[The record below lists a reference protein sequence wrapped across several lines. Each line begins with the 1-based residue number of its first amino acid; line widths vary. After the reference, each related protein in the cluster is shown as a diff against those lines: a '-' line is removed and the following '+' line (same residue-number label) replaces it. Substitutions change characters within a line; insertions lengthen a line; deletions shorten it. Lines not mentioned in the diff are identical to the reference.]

1 MPRPSVVLPDRAAG
15 LIDAAVNPPASPNQR
30 RYDLDWIRVG
40 AFGLLILYHV
50 GLVYGVY
57 DWHVH
62 SAHTFEWMR
71 EAILITNPW
80 RLTLLFLVSGAAL
93 RFMTL
98 RRTPRQV
105 ARARFERL
113 VPPLLFGAVVLVPIQ
128 AWIEAMDKGGWPGG
142 MAGYVAWMAREFGPS
157 GLADGVPVNH
167 LWFIV
172 YIAAYSVVAILL
184 WRKAGLIE
192 GLGRGLERALTGP
205 WLLILPI
212 LYLFAIRYSLFP
224 TFGITNVL
232 HWDWYNHALS
242 LAAFVFGFAIVGRE
256 DLWRNI
262 ERCRWVATGLAVTAL
277 PIMMIQVWHPGAR
290 AFWDVPRPLVYA
302 IDQWSTIVAIL
313 GFGSKHL
320 RDRSGPVLTYLTQA
334 TFPLYLAHQTVLVA
348 AVWIIR
354 PAALP
359 AGLEALSLVAVTFL
373 GSLAIYEV
381 VRRIPAIRPL
391 WGLKPLDDRPWPL
404 DLKALLKPKL
414 RYHRR
419 RRLLG
424 VGVAAPLLALTVVAA
439 AIAAYP
445 GFNNATQYLSELGGA
460 TAKAPIIFNGGVFVA
475 GIMAGLAG
483 VGFGLA
489 IYALT
494 GARVAGW
501 VVAVVFILAG
511 GGMSASTLWPWPD
524 PRHMVINLA
533 LGIQLAPLL
542 LLWGLAKR
550 RDMPR
555 LKVFL
560 VATFVIMAIL
570 TVLTKHLVLPGTVND
585 ANVGW
590 WERLYAIV
598 LVCWVGVAAWV
609 LDRKLLSVA
618 TESPPHRPTVA
629 VFDVPA

>member
-1 MPRPSVVLPDRAAG
+1 MPDRSG
-15 LIDAAVNPPASPNQR
+15 GIIDAAVNPSASSTQR

-40 AFGLLILYHV
+40 AFCLLILYHV

-57 DWHVH
+57 DWHIH
-62 SAHTFEWMR
+62 SAHTFAWMR

-128 AWIEAMDKGGWPGG
+128 SWIEAMDKGGWPNGV
-142 MAGYVAWMAREFGPS
+142 AGYLAWMGREFSLG

-172 YIAAYSVVAILL
+172 YIAAYSVVTILL
-184 WRKAGLIE
+184 WRRPGLIDR
-192 GLGRGLERALTGP
+192 LGDWLQKNLAGP
-205 WLLILPI
+205 RLLVLPI
-212 LYLFAIRYSLFP
+212 LYLIAIRIGLFP
-224 TFGITNVL
+224 WFGVTNVL

-242 LAAFVFGFAIVGRE
+242 LAAFVFGFSIVGRE
-256 DLWRNI
+256 SLWRDM
-262 ERCRWVATGLAVTAL
+262 ERYRWLALGLAA
-277 PIMMIQVWHPGAR
+277 
-290 AFWDVPRPLVYA
+290 
-302 IDQWSTIVAIL
+302 
-313 GFGSKHL
+313 
-320 RDRSGPVLTYLTQA
+320 
-334 TFPLYLAHQTVLVA
+334 
-348 AVWIIR
+348 
-354 PAALP
+354 AALP
-359 AGLEALSLVAVTFL
+359 AWLEALFLVAVTFL
-373 GSLAIYEV
+373 GSLAVYEV

-391 WGLKPLDDRPWPL
+391 WGLKPLDGRPWPL
-404 DLKALLKPKL
+404 DLKALLRPTQ

-445 GFNNATQYLSELGGA
+445 GFDNATQYLSELGGA
-460 TAKAPIIFNGGVFVA
+460 SASAPIIFNGGVFAA
-475 GIMAGLAG
+475 GIMAGLG
-483 VGFGLA
+483 GIGFGLA
-489 IYALT
+489 VYALT

-501 VVAVVFILAG
+501 VIVVVFVLAG
-511 GGMSASTLWPWPD
+511 TGMAGSTLYPWPD

-542 LLWGLAKR
+542 LLWGLHRR

-560 VATFVIMAIL
+560 AATFVVMAVL
-570 TVLTKHLVLPGTVND
+570 TVLTKHLVLPGAVND

-590 WERLYAIV
+590 WERLYALV
-598 LVCWVGVAAWV
+598 LVGWVGVAAWV
-609 LDRKLLSVA
+609 LDRKLLAHA
-618 TESPPHRPTVA
+618 TESPPPRPASA
-629 VFDVPA
+629 VLDVPA

>member
-1 MPRPSVVLPDRAAG
+1 MPDRAAG
-15 LIDAAVNPPASPNQR
+15 PIDAAVNPSASPTQR

-71 EAILITNPW
+71 EAILVTNPW

-142 MAGYVAWMAREFGPS
+142 VAGYVAWMAREFSPA

-172 YIAAYSVVAILL
+172 YIAAYSIVTILL
-184 WRKAGLIE
+184 WRRPGLIE
-192 GLGRGLERALTGP
+192 RLGDVLQRVLRGP
-205 WLLILPI
+205 WLLVLPI
-212 LYLFAIRYSLFP
+212 LYLSAIRLFLFP
-224 TFGITNVL
+224 HFGITNML

-242 LAAFVFGFAIVGRE
+242 LAAFVFGFCIVGRE
-256 DLWRNI
+256 SVWRDM
-262 ERCRWVATGLAVTAL
+262 ERYRWLALGLAAVAL
-277 PIMMIQVWHPGAR
+277 PIMMVQVWHPGAR
-290 AFWDVPRPLVYA
+290 AFWGVPRAFVYGV
-302 IDQWSTIVAIL
+302 DQWATIVAIL
-313 GFGSKHL
+313 GFGSRHL
-320 RDRSGPVLTYLTQA
+320 RARGGPVLNYLTQA
-334 TFPLYLAHQTVLVA
+334 TFPLYLAHQTILVA

-359 AGLEALSLVAVTFL
+359 AGLEALFLVAATFL
-373 GSLAIYEV
+373 GSLAVYEV
-381 VRRIPAIRPL
+381 VRRIPSIRPL

-404 DLKALLKPKL
+404 DLKALIRPTQP
-414 RYHRR
+414 YHRR

-424 VGVAAPLLALTVVAA
+424 VGVAAPILALTVVAA

-460 TAKAPIIFNGGVFVA
+460 SARAPIIFNGGVFVA
-475 GIMAGLAG
+475 GVMAGLAG
-483 VGFGLA
+483 IGFGLG

-501 VVAVVFILAG
+501 VIAVVFVLAG
-511 GGMSASTLWPWPD
+511 AGMAGSTLYPWPD
-524 PRHMVINLA
+524 PRHMIINLA

-542 LLWGLAKR
+542 LLWGLHRR

-560 VATFVIMAIL
+560 AATFVVMAIL
-570 TVLTKHLVLPGTVND
+570 TVLTKHLILPGTVND

-590 WERLYAIV
+590 WERAYAIV
-598 LVCWVGVAAWV
+598 LVSWVGVAAWV
-609 LDRKLLSVA
+609 LDRKLLDHA
-618 TESPPHRPTVA
+618 TVSPPRRPA
-629 VFDVPA
+629 SAALDVPI

>member
-1 MPRPSVVLPDRAAG
+1 MPDAQTRI
-15 LIDAAVNPPASPNQR
+15 IDAAVNPSASPTQR

-57 DWHVH
+57 DWHIH

-71 EAILITNPW
+71 EAILVTNPW

-93 RFMTL
+93 RFMTF
-98 RRTPRQV
+98 RRTPREV

-113 VPPLLFGAVVLVPIQ
+113 VPPLIFGALVLVPIQ
-128 AWIEAMDKGGWPGG
+128 SWIESMDKGGWPGG
-142 MAGYVAWMAREFGPS
+142 VVGFVAWLGHEFGWS

-172 YIAAYSVVAILL
+172 YIAVYSLVAVVL
-184 WRKAGLIE
+184 WRQPGLIE
-192 GLGRGLERALTGP
+192 RLGNGLEKALTGP
-205 WLLILPI
+205 RLLILPI
-212 LYLFAIRYSLFP
+212 LYLFAIRWLLFP
-224 TFGITNVL
+224 WFGLTNTL
-232 HWDWYNHALS
+232 HNDWYNHALS
-242 LAAFVFGFAIVGRE
+242 LVAFLFGFSIVGRE
-256 DLWRNI
+256 SLWRTM
-262 ERCRWVATGLAVTAL
+262 ERYRWIALALAAVAL
-277 PIMMIQVWHPGAR
+277 PILMVQVWHPGAR
-290 AFWDVPRPLVYA
+290 AFWGVPKAAVYGV
-302 IDQWSTIVAIL
+302 DQWAVIVAIL
-313 GFGSKHL
+313 GFGYRHL
-320 RDRSGPVLTYLTQA
+320 RDRGGPALNYLTQA

-354 PAALP
+354 PANLP
-359 AGLEALSLVAVTFL
+359 APVELLSLIAVTFV

-404 DLKALLKPKL
+404 DLQVLLKPQL

-424 VGVAAPLLALTVVAA
+424 VGVAAPLLALTVVAV
-439 AIAAYP
+439 AILAYP

-475 GIMAGLAG
+475 GVMAGLAG
-483 VGFGLA
+483 IGFGLA

-494 GARVAGW
+494 GARVAAW
-501 VVAVVFILAG
+501 VIAIVFILAG

-524 PRHMVINLA
+524 PRHMIINLA
-533 LGIQLAPLL
+533 LGIQLAPML

-550 RDMPR
+550 RDVPR
-555 LKVFL
+555 LKLFL
-560 VATFVIMAIL
+560 VVTFVVMAIL
-570 TVLTKHLVLPGTVND
+570 TVLTKHLVFPGTVND

-618 TESPPHRPTVA
+618 TESPHGRPA
-629 VFDVPA
+629 AASFDVPA

>member
-1 MPRPSVVLPDRAAG
+1 MNPST
-15 LIDAAVNPPASPNQR
+15 SSTQR

-40 AFGLLILYHV
+40 AFCLLILYHV

-57 DWHVH
+57 DWHIH
-62 SAHTFEWMR
+62 SAHTFAWMR

-128 AWIEAMDKGGWPGG
+128 SWIEAMDKGGWPNGLS
-142 MAGYVAWMAREFGPS
+142 GYLGWMGREFSLG

-172 YIAAYSVVAILL
+172 YIAAYSVVTILL
-184 WRKAGLIE
+184 WRRPGLIDR
-192 GLGRGLERALTGP
+192 LGDWLQKNLAGP
-205 WLLILPI
+205 RLLVLPI
-212 LYLFAIRYSLFP
+212 LYLIAIRIGLFP
-224 TFGITNVL
+224 WFGVTNVL

-242 LAAFVFGFAIVGRE
+242 LAAFVFGFSIVGRE
-256 DLWRNI
+256 SLWRDM
-262 ERCRWVATGLAVTAL
+262 ERYRWLALGLAAVAL
-277 PIMMIQVWHPGAR
+277 PVMMGQVWHPGGR
-290 AFWDVPRPLVYA
+290 AFWGIPKAVVYGV
-302 IDQWSTIVAIL
+302 DQWATIVAIL
-313 GFGSKHL
+313 GFGSRHL
-320 RDRSGPVLTYLTQA
+320 RARGGPVLHYLTQA
-334 TFPLYLAHQTVLVA
+334 TFPLYLAHQTILVA
-348 AVWIIR
+348 AVWIVR

-359 AGLEALSLVAVTFL
+359 AWLEALFLVAVTFL
-373 GSLAIYEV
+373 GSLAVYEV

-391 WGLKPLDDRPWPL
+391 WGLKPLDGRPWPL
-404 DLKALLKPKL
+404 DLKALLRPTQ

-445 GFNNATQYLSELGGA
+445 GFDNATQYLSELGGA
-460 TAKAPIIFNGGVFVA
+460 SASAPIIFNGGVFVA
-475 GIMAGLAG
+475 GIMAGLG
-483 VGFGLA
+483 GIGFGLA
-489 IYALT
+489 VYALT

-501 VVAVVFILAG
+501 VIVVVFVLAG
-511 GGMSASTLWPWPD
+511 TGMAGSTLYPWPD

-542 LLWGLAKR
+542 LLWGLHRR

-560 VATFVIMAIL
+560 AATFVVMAVL
-570 TVLTKHLVLPGTVND
+570 TVLTKHLVLPGAVND

-590 WERLYAIV
+590 WERLYALV
-598 LVCWVGVAAWV
+598 LVGWVGVAAWV
-609 LDRKLLSVA
+609 LDRKLLAHA
-618 TESPPHRPTVA
+618 TESPPPRPA
-629 VFDVPA
+629 SAALDVPA

>member
-1 MPRPSVVLPDRAAG
+1 MPDAQTRI
-15 LIDAAVNPPASPNQR
+15 IDAAVNPSASPTQR

-57 DWHVH
+57 DWHIH

-71 EAILITNPW
+71 EAILVTNPW

-93 RFMTL
+93 RFMTF
-98 RRTPRQV
+98 RRTPREV

-113 VPPLLFGAVVLVPIQ
+113 VPPLIFGALVLVPIQ
-128 AWIEAMDKGGWPGG
+128 SWIESMDKGGWPGG
-142 MAGYVAWMAREFGPS
+142 VAGFVAWLGHEFGWS

-172 YIAAYSVVAILL
+172 YIAVYSLVAVVL
-184 WRKAGLIE
+184 WRQPGLIDR
-192 GLGRGLERALTGP
+192 LGNGLEKALTGP
-205 WLLILPI
+205 RLLILPI
-212 LYLFAIRYSLFP
+212 LYLFAIRWLLFP
-224 TFGITNVL
+224 WFGLTNTL
-232 HWDWYNHALS
+232 HNDWYNHALS
-242 LAAFVFGFAIVGRE
+242 LVAFLFGFSIVGRE
-256 DLWRNI
+256 SLWRTM
-262 ERCRWVATGLAVTAL
+262 ERYRWIALALAAVAL
-277 PIMMIQVWHPGAR
+277 PIMMVQVWHPGAR
-290 AFWDVPRPLVYA
+290 AFWGVPKAAVYGV
-302 IDQWSTIVAIL
+302 DQWAVIVAIL
-313 GFGSKHL
+313 GFGYRHL
-320 RDRSGPVLTYLTQA
+320 RDRGGPALNYLTQA

-354 PAALP
+354 PANLP
-359 AGLEALSLVAVTFL
+359 APVELLSLIAITFV

-391 WGLKPLDDRPWPL
+391 WGLKPLDSRPWPL
-404 DLKALLKPKL
+404 DLQALLKPQV

-424 VGVAAPLLALTVVAA
+424 VGVAAPLLALTVVVV
-439 AIAAYP
+439 AILAYP

-475 GIMAGLAG
+475 GVMAGLAG
-483 VGFGLA
+483 IGFGLA

-494 GARVAGW
+494 GARVAAW
-501 VVAVVFILAG
+501 VIAVVFILAG

-524 PRHMVINLA
+524 PRHMIINLA
-533 LGIQLAPLL
+533 LGIQLAPML

-550 RDMPR
+550 RDVPR
-555 LKVFL
+555 LKLFL
-560 VATFVIMAIL
+560 VVTFVVMAIL
-570 TVLTKHLVLPGTVND
+570 TVLTKHLVFPGTVND

-618 TESPPHRPTVA
+618 TESPHGRPA
-629 VFDVPA
+629 CAPFDVPA

>member
-1 MPRPSVVLPDRAAG
+1 MPDRSG
-15 LIDAAVNPPASPNQR
+15 GIIDAAVNPSASSTQR

-40 AFGLLILYHV
+40 AFCLLILYHV

-57 DWHVH
+57 DWHIH
-62 SAHTFEWMR
+62 SAHTFAWMR

-128 AWIEAMDKGGWPGG
+128 SWIEAMDKGGWPNGLS
-142 MAGYVAWMAREFGPS
+142 GYLAWMGREFSLG

-172 YIAAYSVVAILL
+172 YIAAYSVVTILL
-184 WRKAGLIE
+184 WRQPGLIDR
-192 GLGRGLERALTGP
+192 LGDWLQNHLAGP
-205 WLLILPI
+205 RLLVLPI
-212 LYLFAIRYSLFP
+212 LYLIAIRIGLFP
-224 TFGITNVL
+224 WFGVTNVL

-242 LAAFVFGFAIVGRE
+242 LAAFVFGFSIVGRE
-256 DLWRNI
+256 SLWRDM
-262 ERCRWVATGLAVTAL
+262 ERYRWLALGLAAVAL
-277 PIMMIQVWHPGAR
+277 PVMMVQVWHPGGR
-290 AFWDVPRPLVYA
+290 AFWGIPKAVVYGV
-302 IDQWSTIVAIL
+302 DQWATIVAIL
-313 GFGSKHL
+313 GFGSRHL
-320 RDRSGPVLTYLTQA
+320 RARGGPVLNYLTQA
-334 TFPLYLAHQTVLVA
+334 TFPLYLAHQTILVA
-348 AVWIIR
+348 AVWIVR

-359 AGLEALSLVAVTFL
+359 AWLEALFLVAVTFL
-373 GSLAIYEV
+373 GSLAVYEV

-391 WGLKPLDDRPWPL
+391 WGLKPLDGRPWPL
-404 DLKALLKPKL
+404 DLKALLRPPQ

-445 GFNNATQYLSELGGA
+445 GFDNATQYLSELGGA
-460 TAKAPIIFNGGVFVA
+460 SASAPIIFNGGVFVA
-475 GIMAGLAG
+475 GIMAGLG
-483 VGFGLA
+483 GIGFGLA
-489 IYALT
+489 VYALT

-501 VVAVVFILAG
+501 VIVVVFVLAG
-511 GGMSASTLWPWPD
+511 TGMAGSTLYPWPD

-542 LLWGLAKR
+542 LLWGLHRR

-560 VATFVIMAIL
+560 AATFVVMAVL
-570 TVLTKHLVLPGTVND
+570 TVLTKHLVLPGAVND

-590 WERLYAIV
+590 WERLYALV
-598 LVCWVGVAAWV
+598 LVGWVGVAAWV
-609 LDRKLLSVA
+609 LDRKLLAHA
-618 TESPPHRPTVA
+618 TESPPPRPASA
-629 VFDVPA
+629 VLDVPA

>member
-1 MPRPSVVLPDRAAG
+1 MPDAQTRI
-15 LIDAAVNPPASPNQR
+15 IDAAVNPPASPTQR

-57 DWHVH
+57 DWHIH
-62 SAHTFEWMR
+62 SAYTFEWMR
-71 EAILITNPW
+71 EAILVTNPW

-93 RFMTL
+93 RFMTF
-98 RRTPRQV
+98 RRTPREV

-113 VPPLLFGAVVLVPIQ
+113 VPPLIFGALVLVPIQ
-128 AWIEAMDKGGWPGG
+128 SWIESMDKGGWPGG
-142 MAGYVAWMAREFGPS
+142 VAGFVAWLGHEFGWS

-172 YIAAYSVVAILL
+172 YIAVYSLIAVVL
-184 WRKAGLIE
+184 WRQPGLIE
-192 GLGRGLERALTGP
+192 RLGNGLEKALTGP
-205 WLLILPI
+205 RLLILPI
-212 LYLFAIRYSLFP
+212 LYLFAIRWLLFP
-224 TFGITNVL
+224 WFGLTNTL
-232 HWDWYNHALS
+232 HNDWYNHALS
-242 LAAFVFGFAIVGRE
+242 LVAFLFGFSIVGRE
-256 DLWRNI
+256 SLWRTM
-262 ERCRWVATGLAVTAL
+262 ERYRWIALALAVVAL
-277 PIMMIQVWHPGAR
+277 PIMMVQVWHPGAR
-290 AFWDVPRPLVYA
+290 AFWGVPKAAVYG
-302 IDQWSTIVAIL
+302 IDQWAVIVAIL
-313 GFGSKHL
+313 GFGYRHL
-320 RDRSGPVLTYLTQA
+320 RDRGGPALNYLTQA

-354 PAALP
+354 PANLP
-359 AGLEALSLVAVTFL
+359 APVELLSLIAVTFV

-391 WGLKPLDDRPWPL
+391 WGLKPLDGRPWPL
-404 DLKALLKPKL
+404 DLQALLKPQF

-424 VGVAAPLLALTVVAA
+424 VGVAAPLLALTVVAV
-439 AIAAYP
+439 AILAYP

-475 GIMAGLAG
+475 GVMAGLAG
-483 VGFGLA
+483 IGFGLA

-494 GARVAGW
+494 GARVAAW
-501 VVAVVFILAG
+501 VIAIVFILAG

-524 PRHMVINLA
+524 PRHMIINLA
-533 LGIQLAPLL
+533 LGIQLAPML

-550 RDMPR
+550 RDVPR
-555 LKVFL
+555 LKLFL
-560 VATFVIMAIL
+560 VVTFVVMAIL
-570 TVLTKHLVLPGTVND
+570 TVLTKHLVFPGTVND

-618 TESPPHRPTVA
+618 TESPHGRPA
-629 VFDVPA
+629 SAPFDVPA

>member
-1 MPRPSVVLPDRAAG
+1 MPDAQTRI
-15 LIDAAVNPPASPNQR
+15 IDAAVNPSASPTQR

-57 DWHVH
+57 DWHIH

-71 EAILITNPW
+71 EAILVTNPW

-93 RFMTL
+93 RFMTF
-98 RRTPRQV
+98 RRTPREV

-113 VPPLLFGAVVLVPIQ
+113 VPPLIFGALVLVPIQ
-128 AWIEAMDKGGWPGG
+128 SWIESMDKGGWPGG
-142 MAGYVAWMAREFGPS
+142 VAGFVAWLGHEFGWS

-172 YIAAYSVVAILL
+172 YIAVYSLVAVVL
-184 WRKAGLIE
+184 WRQPGLIDR
-192 GLGRGLERALTGP
+192 LGNGLEKALTGP
-205 WLLILPI
+205 RLLVLPI
-212 LYLFAIRYSLFP
+212 LYLFAIRWLLFP
-224 TFGITNVL
+224 WFGLTNTL
-232 HWDWYNHALS
+232 HNDGYNHALS
-242 LAAFVFGFAIVGRE
+242 LVAFLFGFSIVGRE
-256 DLWRNI
+256 SLWRTM
-262 ERCRWVATGLAVTAL
+262 ERYRWIALALAAVAL
-277 PIMMIQVWHPGAR
+277 PIMMVQVWHPGAR
-290 AFWDVPRPLVYA
+290 AFWGVPKAAVYG
-302 IDQWSTIVAIL
+302 IDQWAVIVAIL
-313 GFGSKHL
+313 GFGYRHL
-320 RDRSGPVLTYLTQA
+320 RDRGGPALNYLTQA

-354 PAALP
+354 PANLP
-359 AGLEALSLVAVTFL
+359 APVELLSLIAVTFV

-391 WGLKPLDDRPWPL
+391 WGLKPLDGRPWPL
-404 DLKALLKPKL
+404 DLQALLRPQL

-424 VGVAAPLLALTVVAA
+424 VGVAAPLLALTVVAV
-439 AIAAYP
+439 AILAYP

-475 GIMAGLAG
+475 GVMAGLAG
-483 VGFGLA
+483 IGFGLA

-494 GARVAGW
+494 GARVAAW
-501 VVAVVFILAG
+501 VIAIVFILAG

-524 PRHMVINLA
+524 PRHMIINLA
-533 LGIQLAPLL
+533 LGIQLAPML

-550 RDMPR
+550 RDLPR
-555 LKVFL
+555 LKLFL
-560 VATFVIMAIL
+560 AVTFVVMAIL
-570 TVLTKHLVLPGTVND
+570 TVLTKHLVFPGTVND

-618 TESPPHRPTVA
+618 TESPHGRPA
-629 VFDVPA
+629 SAPFDVPA

>member
-1 MPRPSVVLPDRAAG
+1 MPDRSG
-15 LIDAAVNPPASPNQR
+15 GIIDAAVNPSASSTQR

-40 AFGLLILYHV
+40 AFCLLILYHV

-57 DWHVH
+57 DWHIH
-62 SAHTFEWMR
+62 SAHTFAWMR

-128 AWIEAMDKGGWPGG
+128 SWIEAMDKGGWPNGV
-142 MAGYVAWMAREFGPS
+142 AGYLAWMGREFSLG

-172 YIAAYSVVAILL
+172 YIAAYSVVTILL
-184 WRKAGLIE
+184 WRRPGLIDR
-192 GLGRGLERALTGP
+192 LGDWLQKNLAGP
-205 WLLILPI
+205 RLLVLPI
-212 LYLFAIRYSLFP
+212 LYLIAIRIGLFP
-224 TFGITNVL
+224 WFGVTNVL

-242 LAAFVFGFAIVGRE
+242 LAAFVFGFSIVGRE
-256 DLWRNI
+256 SLWRDM
-262 ERCRWVATGLAVTAL
+262 ERYRWLALGLAAVAL
-277 PIMMIQVWHPGAR
+277 PVMMVQVWHPGGR
-290 AFWDVPRPLVYA
+290 AFWGMPKAVVYGV
-302 IDQWSTIVAIL
+302 DQWATIVAIL
-313 GFGSKHL
+313 GFGSRHL
-320 RDRSGPVLTYLTQA
+320 RARGGPVLNYLTQA
-334 TFPLYLAHQTVLVA
+334 TFPLYLAHQTILVA
-348 AVWIIR
+348 AVWIVR

-359 AGLEALSLVAVTFL
+359 AWLEALFLVAVTFL
-373 GSLAIYEV
+373 GSLAVYEV

-391 WGLKPLDDRPWPL
+391 WGLKPLDGRPWPL
-404 DLKALLKPKL
+404 DLKALLRPTQ

-445 GFNNATQYLSELGGA
+445 GFDNATQYLSELGGA
-460 TAKAPIIFNGGVFVA
+460 SASAPIIFNGGVFVA
-475 GIMAGLAG
+475 GIMAGLG
-483 VGFGLA
+483 GIGFGLA
-489 IYALT
+489 VYALT

-501 VVAVVFILAG
+501 VIVVVFVLAG
-511 GGMSASTLWPWPD
+511 TGMAGSTLYPWPD

-542 LLWGLAKR
+542 LLWGLHRR

-560 VATFVIMAIL
+560 AATFVVMAVL
-570 TVLTKHLVLPGTVND
+570 TVLTKHLVLPGAVND

-590 WERLYAIV
+590 WERLYALV
-598 LVCWVGVAAWV
+598 LVGWVGVAAWV
-609 LDRKLLSVA
+609 LDRKLLAHA
-618 TESPPHRPTVA
+618 TESPPPRPASA
-629 VFDVPA
+629 VLDVPA

>member
-1 MPRPSVVLPDRAAG
+1 MPDAQTRI
-15 LIDAAVNPPASPNQR
+15 IDAAVNPSASPTQR

-57 DWHVH
+57 DWHIH

-71 EAILITNPW
+71 EAILVTNPW

-93 RFMTL
+93 RFMTF
-98 RRTPRQV
+98 RRTPSEV

-113 VPPLLFGAVVLVPIQ
+113 VPPLIFGALVLVPIQ
-128 AWIEAMDKGGWPGG
+128 SWIESMDKGGWPGG
-142 MAGYVAWMAREFGPS
+142 VAGFVAWLGHEFGWS

-172 YIAAYSVVAILL
+172 YIAVYSLVAVVL
-184 WRKAGLIE
+184 WRQPGLIDR
-192 GLGRGLERALTGP
+192 LGNGLEKALTGP
-205 WLLILPI
+205 RLLVLPI
-212 LYLFAIRYSLFP
+212 LYLFAIRWLLFP
-224 TFGITNVL
+224 WFGLTNTL
-232 HWDWYNHALS
+232 HNDWYNHALS
-242 LAAFVFGFAIVGRE
+242 LVAFLFGFSIVGRE
-256 DLWRNI
+256 SLWRTM
-262 ERCRWVATGLAVTAL
+262 ERYRWIALALAAVAL
-277 PIMMIQVWHPGAR
+277 PILMVQVWHPGAR
-290 AFWDVPRPLVYA
+290 AFWGVPKAAVYG
-302 IDQWSTIVAIL
+302 IDQWAVIVAIL
-313 GFGSKHL
+313 GFGYRHL
-320 RDRSGPVLTYLTQA
+320 RDRGGPALNYLTQA

-354 PAALP
+354 PANLP
-359 AGLEALSLVAVTFL
+359 ASVELLSLIAVTFV
-373 GSLAIYEV
+373 GSLAIYEA

-391 WGLKPLDDRPWPL
+391 WGLKPLDGRPWPL
-404 DLKALLKPKL
+404 DLQALLKPQV

-424 VGVAAPLLALTVVAA
+424 VGVAAPLLALTVVAV
-439 AIAAYP
+439 AILAYP

-460 TAKAPIIFNGGVFVA
+460 TAKVPIIFNGGVFVA
-475 GIMAGLAG
+475 GVMAGLAG
-483 VGFGLA
+483 IGFGLA

-494 GARVAGW
+494 GARVAAW
-501 VVAVVFILAG
+501 VIAVVFILAG

-524 PRHMVINLA
+524 PRHMIINLA
-533 LGIQLAPLL
+533 LGIQLAPML

-550 RDMPR
+550 RDVPR
-555 LKVFL
+555 LKLFL
-560 VATFVIMAIL
+560 VVTFVVMAIL
-570 TVLTKHLVLPGTVND
+570 TVLTKHLVFPGTVND

-618 TESPPHRPTVA
+618 TESPQGRPA
-629 VFDVPA
+629 AAPFDVPA